1 MKKELSFNNPVYIS
15 FFTTFLALSG
25 TTIITVLATYSETVK
40 AEKYIQNA
48 LISETCVNIIAGL
61 TYYYFIKYLYTDKL
75 QLEFLT
81 GVRYID
87 WFLTT
92 PLLLLSFTLY
102 LTWEYNNKTG
112 ENKKYDITPLA
123 YIIPLNLLMLVFG
136 YLGETKKISLTKG
149 FILGMIF
156 FGLLMYFVYRDYVNE
171 DSLVKYFW
179 IFTAVW
185 FLYGIAFLLSL
196 KAKNI
201 TYNFLD
207 LVSKAG
213 FGIFLWISIMDFGGP

>member
-1 MKKELSFNNPVYIS
+1 
-15 FFTTFLALSG
+15 
-25 TTIITVLATYSETVK
+25 
-40 AEKYIQNA
+40 
-48 LISETCVNIIAGL
+48 
-61 TYYYFIKYLYTDKL
+61 
-75 QLEFLT
+75 
-81 GVRYID
+81 
-87 WFLTT
+87 
-92 PLLLLSFTLY
+92 
-102 LTWEYNNKTG
+102 
-112 ENKKYDITPLA
+112 
-123 YIIPLNLLMLVFG
+123 
-136 YLGETKKISLTKG
+136 
-149 FILGMIF
+149 
-156 FGLLMYFVYRDYVNE
+156 MYFVYRDYVNE